1 MGDFCLQERVLE
13 NKRNTK
19 KEEKGITWSL
29 IQDKYEMWSGKNYV
43 WTGICPACPCM
54 TENWNCIVQLFPS
67 NENPILYFLNI
78 YNFVIIVKY
87 VFPSKHTCIHDV
99 YIYVWY
105 VNIKFD
111 PITVRAVNVSDEWRL
126 QLRKFTD
133 L

>member
-1 MGDFCLQERVLE
+1 MRCDQEKIMYELASVLLALAWL
-13 NKRNTK
+13 KT
-19 KEEKGITWSL
+19 
-29 IQDKYEMWSGKNYV
+29 
-43 WTGICPACPCM
+43 
-54 TENWNCIVQLFPS
+54 NCIVQLFPS